1 MKEIIKVNDLNYK
14 IFHNFNI
21 SFNKDEF
28 TTISGSNKC
37 GKTLLLRILIR
48 KILLN
53 EDININNKNINE
65 YTNKDLY
72 NMIGLISKE
81 EVIFKEETVLNE
93 LKDTITNTNEIINKY
108 NLQSIKNKLIKE
120 LSIKES
126 IYLYLIINILKEKEI
141 LLIDNIDNYYTKE
154 EMINIIKILNTYK
167 HTIIMTITNLDYSI
181 NSNYLYIIKK
191 GKIVLSGTP
200 NYVLQNDNII
210 NKVGLDLPFMY
221 DISVKLQ
228 DYNLID
234 DIELDIDRM
243 VNILWK

>member
-21 SFNKDEF
+21 SFNKDKF

-37 GKTLLLRILIR
+37 GKTLLLRILSR

-154 EMINIIKILNTYK
+154 EMTNIIKILNTYK

-243 VNILWK
+243 VSILWK